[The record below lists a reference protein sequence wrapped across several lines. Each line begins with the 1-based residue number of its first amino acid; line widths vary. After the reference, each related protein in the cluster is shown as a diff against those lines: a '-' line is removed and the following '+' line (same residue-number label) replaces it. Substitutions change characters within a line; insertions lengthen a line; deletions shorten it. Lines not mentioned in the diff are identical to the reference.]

1 MVLVTNTAG
10 AFDFSSG
17 LQFTL
22 SAWVYGNP
30 ASQGVNGGIIA
41 RGYGSGGE
49 QYCMDMDSGHFR
61 FFVRNASATPTVISS
76 SIAPNGA
83 WQHVCAVYSASS
95 GVMNL
100 YINGVLAGSAT
111 PPTSLLVTN
120 HDLSVGARQSANY
133 DGAPYDDDWVGLV
146 DDARVYGRALVAAEV
161 QALYNAAPTVAPTI
175 VQDPVGRSVFAGG
188 SVTLSAMAAGT
199 LPLKYQ
205 WYNGSAAV
213 TGATLS
219 TLTIS
224 NVNPAN
230 IGNYSLRVTNG
241 GGYAISGAAT
251 VGLLTAAANTYES
264 LVLAD
269 APEAYWRLNETS
281 GPILDSMG
289 RHDGLPYSAAGLDT
303 NGSYFYFNQAGAL
316 AGNADTCAYFDA
328 SSQDQVIV
336 PYSPD
341 LNAVPFSI
349 ECWVQDVVAQ
359 STYSAPIGCT
369 DTGNKGYV
377 LYATPSAAWEYWLG
391 KGVGYPASWTY
402 SQGAPEVPNAWIH
415 LVETFDG
422 TTAKMYTNG
431 VLSFS
436 AAAPFAP
443 NLTQPFNIG
452 RNPVYAAGSFFSGF
466 IDEVACYKSVLS
478 PQRVNAH
485 YNLGLYGASG
495 LPVFVP
501 PPASQ
506 TVTVG
511 ATATFTATVIGA
523 PTLSYQWQK
532 DGVDIPGATG
542 LSLSVTNAYYT
553 DGGHQYALA
562 ATNGVGGDVSL
573 PATLTVMPPA
583 SQTNL
588 VFRAKAGTSGSVLE
602 LIWPAGTLY
611 SAPEVTGPWTVVVGA
626 TLPYYTV
633 SPTNEAM
640 FYRRE

>member
-1 MVLVTNTAG
+1 
-10 AFDFSSG
+10 
-17 LQFTL
+17 
-22 SAWVYGNP
+22 
-30 ASQGVNGGIIA
+30 
-41 RGYGSGGE
+41 
-49 QYCMDMDSGHFR
+49 
-61 FFVRNASATPTVISS
+61 
-76 SIAPNGA
+76 
-83 WQHVCAVYSASS
+83 
-95 GVMNL
+95 
-100 YINGVLAGSAT
+100 
-111 PPTSLLVTN
+111 
-120 HDLSVGARQSANY
+120 
-133 DGAPYDDDWVGLV
+133 
-146 DDARVYGRALVAAEV
+146 
-161 QALYNAAPTVAPTI
+161 
-175 VQDPVGRSVFAGG
+175 
-188 SVTLSAMAAGT
+188 
-199 LPLKYQ
+199 
-205 WYNGSAAV
+205 
-213 TGATLS
+213 
-219 TLTIS
+219 
-224 NVNPAN
+224 
-230 IGNYSLRVTNG
+230 VTNG

-269 APEAYWRLNETS
+269 TPEAYWRLNETS

-289 RHDGLPYSAAGLDT
+289 RHDGLPYSFGSEDT
-303 NGSYFYFNQAGAL
+303 NGYSFAFNQTGAL
-316 AGNADTCAYFDA
+316 AGNADTCVYFNGANQND
-328 SSQDQVIV
+328 VIV
-336 PYSPD
+336 PYSPG
-341 LNAVPFSI
+341 LNSVPFSI
-349 ECWVQDVVAQ
+349 ECWVQDAVAQ
-359 STYSAPIGCT
+359 TTYSAPIGCT

-391 KGVGYPASWTY
+391 KGVGYPTSWTY

-415 LVETFDG
+415 LVATFDG
-422 TTAKMYTNG
+422 TTANMYTNG

-443 NLTQPFNIG
+443 NLTQPFYIG
-452 RNPVYAAGSFFSGF
+452 CNPTYAAGSFFSGY

-485 YNLGLYGASG
+485 YNLGVYGASG

-523 PTLSYQWQK
+523 PTLTYQWQK

-542 LSLSVTNAYYT
+542 LTLSVPNVYYT
-553 DGGHQYALA
+553 DGGHKYSLA

-573 PATLTVMPPA
+573 PATLTVMPPS

-588 VFRAKAGTSGSVLE
+588 VLRTQAGTSGSGAIME

-633 SPTNEAM
+633 SPTNAAC
-640 FYRRE
+640 FFRRE